1 MNPAPKRKHPGG
13 DFYGEDRIVQR
24 MRSMQIGLKRELAM
38 GSDRYWQHS
47 HDRDYTSEEARRRTL
62 GAARGRQ

>member
-1 MNPAPKRKHPGG
+1 MGSDMEIAVLR
-13 DFYGEDRIVQR
+13 EL
-24 MRSMQIGLKRELAM
+24 LKRELAM

-62 GAARGRQ
+62 GAARNNTRGIGQ